1 MQDKTNFLIDFE
13 TLDTRPKA
21 VVRCLSII
29 PFTLAAEES
38 VEALLARSLTVWFE
52 PGPQIEAGRTVDEDT
67 LDFWNQQLQKSVGA
81 AHANAEAI
89 LGTHPEDVHPK
100 MAIEIIAAYLHDV
113 APNGLIYSRGSNFDF
128 PIFESLCEDFSVA
141 LPYSTWKAACSKSIL
156 RFMCNDDKN
165 LEAGL
170 VSGLK
175 SNHTSSFD
183 CAVEAKKL
191 QALYAALNS
200 D

>member
-1 MQDKTNFLIDFE
+1 MQDKTNFVVDFE
-13 TLDTRPKA
+13 TLNTTPNA
-21 VVRCLSII
+21 VARCLSLI
-29 PFTLAAEES
+29 PFTLGKEES
-38 VEALLARSLTVWFE
+38 VEELLSRSLTVWFE
-52 PGPQIEAGRTVDEDT
+52 PGPQIAAGRTVDEDT

-81 AHANAEAI
+81 THDNAEAI
-89 LGTHPEDVHPK
+89 LGTHPDDVHPK
-100 MAIEIIAAYLHDV
+100 MALEIVSAYIADV
-113 APNGLIYSRGSNFDF
+113 APNGLIYARGSNFDF
-128 PIFESLCEDFSVA
+128 PIFESLCKDFEVP
-141 LPYSTWKAACSKSIL
+141 LPFSTWKATCSKSIL